1 MYFLQEESK
10 FVLLQDK
17 VAVITGAGR
26 GIGRA
31 IALAYAREG
40 AHLVLAARDVAAL
53 EETRTLVADYKR
65 EVLVLELDLREE
77 ESVRAM
83 AEQALVRFGHVDILV
98 NNSGIAGPTAP
109 LWEIAPREWRET
121 LDVDLT
127 GPYLCC
133 HALIPSM
140 LARRSG
146 NIVMI
151 GSVTGK
157 RPLFGRTPYAA
168 AKLGLVGLTRT
179 LAWELGPHNIRANL
193 ISPGPVEGE
202 RIIRVMRDMASVQG
216 ISNEEA
222 QRLFLRDSPLARMS
236 PPSDIANAA
245 VFLASDLSG
254 STTGEDLNVSV
265 GITMY

>member
-1 MYFLQEESK
+1 M
-10 FVLLQDK
+10 LLQDK
-17 VAVITGAGR
+17 IAVITGAGR

-31 IALAYAREG
+31 IAQAYAQEG

-53 EETRTLVADYKR
+53 EETRALVAEHKR
-65 EVLVLELDLREE
+65 EVLVIKLDLREE
-77 ESVRAM
+77 ESIRAM
-83 AEQALVRFGHVDILV
+83 AEQALVHFKHVDILV

-109 LWEIAPREWRET
+109 LWEVEPHEWRET
-121 LDVDLT
+121 LDVNLT

-133 HALIPSM
+133 HALLPSM

-146 NIVMI
+146 NVVMI

-157 RPLFGRTPYAA
+157 RPLPGRTPYAA

-179 LAWELGPHNIRANL
+179 LAWELGPHNIRVNL
-193 ISPGPVEGE
+193 ISPGPIEGE
-202 RIIRVMRDMASVQG
+202 RITNVIRELARLRG
-216 ISNEEA
+216 ISSEEA
-222 QRLFLRDSPLARMS
+222 QRSFLRDAPLGRMA
-236 PPSDIANAA
+236 PASDVANAA
-245 VFLASDLSG
+245 VYLASDLSG

>member
-1 MYFLQEESK
+1 M
-10 FVLLQDK
+10 LLQDK

-31 IALAYAREG
+31 IAQAYAREG

-53 EETRTLVADYKR
+53 EETRALVAEHKR
-65 EVLVLELDLREE
+65 DVLVVELDLREE

-83 AEQALVRFGHVDILV
+83 AEQALVHFGHVDILV

-109 LWEIAPREWRET
+109 LWEIAPHEWRET

-133 HALIPSM
+133 HALLPSM

-146 NIVMI
+146 NILMI
-151 GSVTGK
+151 GSITGK
-157 RPLFGRTPYAA
+157 RPLFARTPYAA
-168 AKLGLVGLTRT
+168 AKLGLVGLVRT
-179 LAWELGPHNIRANL
+179 LAWELGPHNIRVNL

-202 RIIRVMRDMASVQG
+202 RIVRVIQNMASIQG
-216 ISNEEA
+216 ISQEEA
-222 QRLFLRDSPLARMS
+222 QRLFLRDTPLARMI
-236 PPSDIANAA
+236 PPEDIANAA
-245 VFLASDLSG
+245 LFLASDLSG
-254 STTGEDLNVSV
+254 STTGEDLNVSA

>member
-1 MYFLQEESK
+1 M
-10 FVLLQDK
+10 LLQDK

-31 IALAYAREG
+31 IAQAYAREG
-40 AHLVLAARDVAAL
+40 AHLVLAARDIAAL
-53 EETRTLVADYKR
+53 EETRALVAEHKR
-65 EVLVLELDLREE
+65 DVLVLELDLRQE
-77 ESVRAM
+77 ESIRAM
-83 AEQALVRFGHVDILV
+83 AEQTLVHFKHVDILV

-109 LWEIAPREWRET
+109 LWQVETHEWRET
-121 LDVDLT
+121 LDVNLT

-133 HALIPSM
+133 HALLPSM
-140 LARRSG
+140 IERRAG
-146 NIVMI
+146 NILMI

-157 RPLFGRTPYAA
+157 RPLPGRSPYAA

-179 LAWELGPHNIRANL
+179 LAWELGPHNIRVNL

-202 RIIRVMRDMASVQG
+202 RIVRVIHNLAALQN
-216 ISNEEA
+216 ISIEEA
-222 QRLFLRDSPLARMS
+222 QRSFLRESPLARMI
-236 PPSDIANAA
+236 PPTDIANAA

-254 STTGEDLNVSV
+254 STTGEDLNVSS

>member
-1 MYFLQEESK
+1 
-10 FVLLQDK
+10 VLLQEK

-53 EETRTLVADYKR
+53 EETRELVAASGR
-65 EVLVLELDLREE
+65 NVLVVPLDLRQE
-77 ESVRAM
+77 ESVRAL
-83 AEQALVRFGHVDILV
+83 AEQALAHFGQVDILV

-109 LWEIAPREWRET
+109 LWEISLQEWNET
-121 LDVDLT
+121 LAIDLT

-133 HALIPSM
+133 HAFLPSM

-146 NIVMI
+146 NILMI
-151 GSVTGK
+151 GSMTGK

-168 AKLGLVGLTRT
+168 AKLGLVGLVRT
-179 LAWELGPHNIRANL
+179 LAWEVGPYNIRVNL

-202 RIIRVMRDMASVQG
+202 RIGRVLRDMASAQG
-216 ISNEEA
+216 ISIEEA
-222 QRLFLRDSPLARMS
+222 RRLFLRDSPLDRMT
-236 PPSDIANAA
+236 PPTDIANAA

-254 STTGEDLNVSV
+254 STTGEDLNVSG
-265 GITMY
+265 GIAMY